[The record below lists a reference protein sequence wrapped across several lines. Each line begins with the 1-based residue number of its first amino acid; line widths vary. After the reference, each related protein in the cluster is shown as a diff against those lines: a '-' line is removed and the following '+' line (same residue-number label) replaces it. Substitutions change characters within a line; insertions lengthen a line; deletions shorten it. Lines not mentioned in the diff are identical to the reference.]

1 MASPSPNP
9 VAAEAEG
16 GPLKFTLQIMSPS
29 TGVPQPLVIQGLPA
43 SATIKQLKERLR
55 NILLA
60 KPSDQA
66 QRLIHRGRLL
76 AREEETM
83 LNVFGEE
90 ALRSTDHQTLHL
102 VLRELPDARPA
113 VPPAP
118 PQQSVNQ
125 TTDTTQ
131 QPAGAHV
138 QAQAQAQPH
147 HHHPLPQAGAL
158 PAHAQVRIGTAQWPL
173 AGNAPLGQ
181 QFHFPT
187 VGITA
192 GVQPL
197 ILPLNLPPATTPQQF
212 IAQYQ
217 RELLA
222 ARYPQLG
229 QRRLDELLDQNQR
242 ELEHRVARTLQT
254 PSSQGTGTQHE
265 ATATGRTASPL
276 QPDATRTV
284 VREGVGPNGQQW
296 RITVNESISN
306 ALHRQGRTGSPL
318 AMADMQGPWRPPSGM
333 PQPRPQPNG
342 GQLSGSEVQTALRTA
357 DALQATRS
365 MTDAMRRSASGTS
378 LSNLA
383 GAQSNR
389 PVAPG
394 VTTPSLMAHPGR
406 SAAGTPDLFREAGVG
421 RNTHTTQSQAQA
433 TSGTPE
439 VYILSSP
446 SGPRALLLN
455 GNVDVYF
462 TPNARASNQFPG
474 PRNPLGPGLWGVSGL
489 PNIHLPTSTQINPSH
504 RSATGAG
511 TTGTNGLQAQQPPQ
525 EQAQNGLHQP
535 QGQPQPG
542 NAVARPDNA
551 QVEAVRI
558 ANLWPAVWG
567 MIRLSLFLFVWWY
580 TSPTA
585 TWSRLM
591 MVVFIAV
598 TFFLAN
604 TGILTPLT
612 GQIWVP
618 IRQHL
623 ENLIPLADHHRDA
636 QPARAADA
644 QGVNGNAANAEAQRG
659 LDPADAAAR
668 LVQQRRERNANW
680 LANQVRRLE
689 RAGVLFLAS
698 IAPGVAER
706 HIAHL
711 EAEVRAERQRRE
723 AEEAAAR
730 EAAAAA
736 AHAGNGDAP
745 AGAGQVQESSSSST
759 AIDQQNQA
767 GQAEGEGLRA
777 RAPNADGLPVAP

>member
-16 GPLKFTLQIMSPS
+16 GPLKFTLQILSPS

-60 KPSDQA
+60 RPSDQA

-102 VLRELPDARPA
+102 VLRDLSDARPA
-113 VPPAP
+113 FAPGP

-125 TTDTTQ
+125 STGTTQ
-131 QPAGAHV
+131 QPAGAG
-138 QAQAQAQPH
+138 AQPQPH
-147 HHHPLPQAGAL
+147 YHHHPLPQAAAAL
-158 PAHAQVRIGTAQWPL
+158 PAHTQVRIGAGQWPL
-173 AGNAPLGQ
+173 AGNVPFGQ
-181 QFHFPT
+181 QFQFPT

-197 ILPLNLPPATTPQQF
+197 ALPLNLPPGTTPQQF
-212 IAQYQ
+212 AAQYQ
-217 RELLA
+217 REVLA

-229 QRRLDELLDQNQR
+229 QRRLDELLDQNLR
-242 ELEHRVARTLQT
+242 ELEHRAARALQT
-254 PSSQGTGTQHE
+254 PSLQGTGTQHE
-265 ATATGRTASPL
+265 ANATGRTASPL

-318 AMADMQGPWRPPSGM
+318 AMADTQGPWRPPSGI
-333 PQPRPQPNG
+333 PQPRPPHNG
-342 GQLSGSEVQTALRTA
+342 GQLSGSEVQTALRAA

-365 MTDAMRRSASGTS
+365 MTDAMRRNASATS

-383 GAQSNR
+383 SAQSNR
-389 PVAPG
+389 PLPPG

-406 SAAGTPDLFREAGVG
+406 SAAGTPDSFREAGIG
-421 RNTHTTQSQAQA
+421 RNAHATQSQAQA

-455 GNVDVYF
+455 GNLDVYF
-462 TPNARASNQFPG
+462 TPHARASNQFLG
-474 PRNPLGPGLWGVSGL
+474 LRNLLGPGLWGVNGL
-489 PNIHLPTSTQINPSH
+489 PNIHPPTSTQINPSH
-504 RSATGAG
+504 RSPAGAG
-511 TTGTNGLQAQQPPQ
+511 TTGMNGSQAQQPPQ
-525 EQAQNGLHQP
+525 EQAQNGLPQP
-535 QGQPQPG
+535 QGQAQPG
-542 NAVARPDNA
+542 HAVARPDNA

-604 TGILTPLT
+604 TGLLTPLT

-644 QGVNGNAANAEAQRG
+644 QGGNGNEANAEAQRG
-659 LDPADAAAR
+659 LDPADTAAR

-711 EAEVRAERQRRE
+711 EAEARAERQRRE
-723 AEEAAAR
+723 TEEAAAR
-730 EAAAAA
+730 EAASAAQE
-736 AHAGNGDAP
+736 GNGDAP
-745 AGAGQVQESSSSST
+745 ESAGQAQESSGSST

-767 GQAEGEGLRA
+767 EEAEGEGLRA
-777 RAPNADGLPVAP
+777 RAPNADRLPVAA

>member
-9 VAAEAEG
+9 LASEAEG
-16 GPLKFTLQIMSPS
+16 GPLKFTLQILSPS

-43 SATIKQLKERLR
+43 SVTIKQLKERLR
-55 NILLA
+55 NILRA
-60 KPSDQA
+60 RPSDQA

-90 ALRSTDHQTLHL
+90 ALRSTDRQTLHL
-102 VLRELPDARPA
+102 VLRDLSDAQPA
-113 VPPAP
+113 FPPAP

-125 TTDTTQ
+125 TPGTPQ
-131 QPAGAHV
+131 QPTGAH
-138 QAQAQAQPH
+138 AQAQAQPQQQQQHH
-147 HHHPLPQAGAL
+147 HHHPLPQAGTF
-158 PAHAQVRIGTAQWPL
+158 PAHAQVRIGAGQWPL
-173 AGNAPLGQ
+173 AGNVPFGHQLQ
-181 QFHFPT
+181 LPT
-187 VGITA
+187 VAITA

-197 ILPLNLPPATTPQQF
+197 NLPLNIPNPPAGTTPQQF

-229 QRRLDELLDQNQR
+229 QRGLDDLLEQNLR

-265 ATATGRTASPL
+265 ANATGRTASPL
-276 QPDATRTV
+276 QPETTRTV

-318 AMADMQGPWRPPSGM
+318 AMAADMRSPWRPPSGI
-333 PQPRPQPNG
+333 PQPRAPPNG
-342 GQLSGSEVQTALRTA
+342 GQLSASEVQTALQTA
-357 DALQATRS
+357 DALQATRP
-365 MTDAMRRSASGTS
+365 MADAMRTNASGTS

-383 GAQSNR
+383 GTQSNR
-389 PVAPG
+389 SMAPG
-394 VTTPSLMAHPGR
+394 VTTSSLMAHPGQ
-406 SAAGTPDLFREAGVG
+406 SAAGTPDLSREAGVG
-421 RNTHTTQSQAQA
+421 GNAQA

-455 GNVDVYF
+455 GNLDVYF
-462 TPNARASNQFPG
+462 TPQARASNQFLG
-474 PRNPLGPGLWGVSGL
+474 PRNPLGAGLWGVSGL
-489 PNIHLPTSTQINPSH
+489 PNIHPPTSTQINPNP
-504 RSATGAG
+504 RSPAGAG
-511 TTGTNGLQAQQPPQ
+511 TTGISGPQAQQQPQ
-525 EQAQNGLHQP
+525 EQAQNGFPQP

-542 NAVARPDNA
+542 HAVARPDNA

-604 TGILTPLT
+604 TGLLTPLT

-623 ENLIPLADHHRDA
+623 ENLIPLADHHQDA

-644 QGVNGNAANAEAQRG
+644 QGGNRNTANAEAQRG
-659 LDPADAAAR
+659 LDPADTAAR
-668 LVQQRRERNANW
+668 LVQQRRDRNANW

-711 EAEVRAERQRRE
+711 EAEARAERQRRE

-736 AHAGNGDAP
+736 QAGNRDTP
-745 AGAGQVQESSSSST
+745 AGAGQAQESSGSST
-759 AIDQQNQA
+759 AIDQQDRA
-767 GQAEGEGLRA
+767 EQAEGEGLRA
-777 RAPNADGLPVAP
+777 RAPNADGLPVTA

>member
-9 VAAEAEG
+9 LAAEAEG
-16 GPLKFTLQIMSPS
+16 VPLKFTLQILSPS

-60 KPSDQA
+60 RPSDQA

-102 VLRELPDARPA
+102 VLRDLSDARPA
-113 VPPAP
+113 FPPAP

-125 TTDTTQ
+125 TPGTTTQ
-131 QPAGAHV
+131 QPTGA
-138 QAQAQAQPH
+138 QAQAQAQPQQQQQHHHHHH
-147 HHHPLPQAGAL
+147 HHHPLPQAGIF
-158 PAHAQVRIGTAQWPL
+158 PAHTQVRIGAGQWPL
-173 AGNAPLGQ
+173 AGNVPFGQ
-181 QFHFPT
+181 QLQLPT
-187 VGITA
+187 VAIAA

-197 ILPLNLPPATTPQQF
+197 NLPNPPPGITSHQF

-229 QRRLDELLDQNQR
+229 QRRLDELLEQNLR
-242 ELEHRVARTLQT
+242 ELEHRAARTLQT
-254 PSSQGTGTQHE
+254 LSSQGTGTQDE
-265 ATATGRTASPL
+265 ANATGRTASPL
-276 QPDATRTV
+276 QPDTTRTV
-284 VREGVGPNGQQW
+284 VRERVGPNGQQW

-306 ALHRQGRTGSPL
+306 GLHRQGRMGSPL
-318 AMADMQGPWRPPSGM
+318 AMADMGGPWRPPSGI
-333 PQPRPQPNG
+333 PQPRAPPNG
-342 GQLSGSEVQTALRTA
+342 GQLSGSEVQTALQTA

-365 MTDAMRRSASGTS
+365 MSDAMRRNAGGTS

-383 GAQSNR
+383 GTQSNR
-389 PVAPG
+389 PMAPG
-394 VTTPSLMAHPGR
+394 ATAPSLMGHLGQ
-406 SAAGTPDLFREAGVG
+406 SAAGTPDLSREAGVG
-421 RNTHTTQSQAQA
+421 RNARA

-455 GNVDVYF
+455 GNLDVYF
-462 TPNARASNQFPG
+462 TPHARASNQFLG

-489 PNIHLPTSTQINPSH
+489 PNIRPPTSTQINPNH
-504 RSATGAG
+504 RSPAGAGATGI
-511 TTGTNGLQAQQPPQ
+511 NSSQAQQQPQ
-525 EQAQNGLHQP
+525 EQAQNGLPQP

-542 NAVARPDNA
+542 HAVARPDNA

-604 TGILTPLT
+604 TGLLTPLT

-644 QGVNGNAANAEAQRG
+644 QGGNGNAANAEAQRG
-659 LDPADAAAR
+659 LDPADTAAR

-711 EAEVRAERQRRE
+711 EAEARAERQRRE
-723 AEEAAAR
+723 TEEAAAR

-736 AHAGNGDAP
+736 QAGSGDTP
-745 AGAGQVQESSSSST
+745 AGAGQAQESSGSST
-759 AIDQQNQA
+759 AIDQQDGAEQT
-767 GQAEGEGLRA
+767 EGEGLRA
-777 RAPNADGLPVAP
+777 RAPNADGLPVAA

>member
-1 MASPSPNP
+1 MASPSPDP
-9 VAAEAEG
+9 LAAEAEG
-16 GPLKFTLQIMSPS
+16 GSLKFTLQILSPS

-60 KPSDQA
+60 RPSNQA

-90 ALRSTDHQTLHL
+90 ALRSADHQTLHL
-102 VLRELPDARPA
+102 VLRDLSDARPA
-113 VPPAP
+113 FPPAP
-118 PQQSVNQ
+118 QQSINQ
-125 TTDTTQ
+125 TTGTTQ
-131 QPAGAHV
+131 QPAGAH
-138 QAQAQAQPH
+138 AQAQAQPH
-147 HHHPLPQAGAL
+147 HHHPLPQAGGH
-158 PAHAQVRIGTAQWPL
+158 PAHTQVRIGAGQWPL
-173 AGNAPLGQ
+173 AGNVPFGQ
-181 QFHFPT
+181 QLPLPT
-187 VGITA
+187 VAITA

-197 ILPLNLPPATTPQQF
+197 NLPLNLPNLPPGTTPQQF

-222 ARYPQLG
+222 TRYPQLG
-229 QRRLDELLDQNQR
+229 QRRLDELLHQNLR
-242 ELEHRVARTLQT
+242 ELEHRAARALQT
-254 PSSQGTGTQHE
+254 PSAQGTGTQHE
-265 ATATGRTASPL
+265 ANATGRTASPL
-276 QPDATRTV
+276 QPDTTRTV

-318 AMADMQGPWRPPSGM
+318 AMADMHGPWQPPSGT
-333 PQPRPQPNG
+333 PQPRPPPNG
-342 GQLSGSEVQTALRTA
+342 GQLSGSEVRAALRTA
-357 DALQATRS
+357 DALLATGSMADATRRN
-365 MTDAMRRSASGTS
+365 ASATP

-383 GAQSNR
+383 GTQSNR
-389 PVAPG
+389 PAAPG
-394 VTTPSLMAHPGR
+394 VTTPSSMAHPGR
-406 SAAGTPDLFREAGVG
+406 SAAGAPDSFREAGVG
-421 RNTHTTQSQAQA
+421 RNAQA

-455 GNVDVYF
+455 GNLDVYF
-462 TPNARASNQFPG
+462 TPQARANNQFLG
-474 PRNPLGPGLWGVSGL
+474 PRNPLRPGLWGVGGL
-489 PNIHLPTSTQINPSH
+489 PNIHPPTSTQINPSH
-504 RSATGAG
+504 ISPAGAG
-511 TTGTNGLQAQQPPQ
+511 TTGINGPQAQQPRQ
-525 EQAQNGLHQP
+525 EQAQNGLAQP

-542 NAVARPDNA
+542 HAVARPDNA

-591 MVVFIAV
+591 MVVFVAV

-604 TGILTPLT
+604 TGLLTPLT
-612 GQIWVP
+612 GQLWVP

-644 QGVNGNAANAEAQRG
+644 QGGNGNAANAEAQRG
-659 LDPADAAAR
+659 LDPADTAAR

-711 EAEVRAERQRRE
+711 EAEARAERQRRE
-723 AEEAAAR
+723 TEEAAAR
-730 EAAAAA
+730 EAAAAQ
-736 AHAGNGDAP
+736 AGNGHA
-745 AGAGQVQESSSSST
+745 QESSGSST
-759 AIDQQNQA
+759 AIDQQDQA
-767 GQAEGEGLRA
+767 EQAEGEGLRA
-777 RAPNADGLPVAP
+777 RAPNADGLPVAA